1 MQKKVIIRGS
11 VQKFQFFGLDF
22 YLSGAKLG
30 EENWYL
36 KNQGRGKKL
45 VHLEEYIPVSSS
57 ITALLFK
64 NITVH

>member
-30 EENWYL
+30 EKNWYIL
-36 KNQGRGKKL
+36 KNICG
-45 VHLEEYIPVSSS
+45 
-57 ITALLFK
+57 
-64 NITVH
+64 TVVQMLILNHVK

>member
-30 EENWYL
+30 EKNWYIL
-36 KNQGRGKKL
+36 KNICGTNANSKSRKIANI
-45 VHLEEYIPVSSS
+45 VI
-57 ITALLFK
+57 LL
-64 NITVH
+64 T